1 MRMLKIAAAV
11 AFLASAPYV
20 AAQQISSEEFVTM
33 AASSDMFEIQSS
45 QLAVANSKQDGVRQF
60 AEMMIADHTKASQEL
75 KTAAGEASVTLPAQ
89 MDEKHAAELEKLK
102 NAQGEQFDA
111 AYVQA
116 QLAAHQEAL
125 KLLRSYAQG
134 GDSEPLKAHAAKTAP
149 VVQGHLEHAQ
159 RLSGG

>member
-11 AFLASAPYV
+11 AFLASAPCV

-45 QLAVANSKQDGVRQF
+45 QLAVANSKQDSVRQF

-89 MDEKHAAELEKLK
+89 
-102 NAQGEQFDA
+102 
-111 AYVQA
+111 
-116 QLAAHQEAL
+116 
-125 KLLRSYAQG
+125 
-134 GDSEPLKAHAAKTAP
+134 
-149 VVQGHLEHAQ
+149 
-159 RLSGG
+159 